1 MIHKQKLITTFTFLS
16 GTILSLKGLMGIGF
30 YSYSGIKALGQPDKS
45 ELFWYLPFLFFGI
58 MLVGGGVYF
67 FIIGN
72 RARKGNE
79 SDYRLA
85 KNSVI
90 ALSILMIIVIAFGLI
105 TSIQLV

>member
-1 MIHKQKLITTFTFLS
+1 MSNKQKLIPALSFLS
-16 GTILSLKGLMGIGF
+16 GFILALIGVLGVGF
-30 YSYSGIKALGQPDKS
+30 YLYSGISALDQPDKS
-45 ELFWYLPFLFFGI
+45 VIFWYLPFLFFGI

-72 RARKGNE
+72 RSRKGNE

-90 ALSILMIIVIAFGLI
+90 ILTVLIIVVIVFGI
-105 TSIQLV
+105 INSI